1 MTSIPNTSLE
11 EKKKRE
17 KNNQNRNKGLLVG
30 RTDEAHGSA
39 QEGVEAAASSVDAA
53 LRLGTRLQFGLHT
66 VHQAL
71 PHHYLQTEGEKV
83 GKR

>member
-39 QEGVEAAASSVDAA
+39 
-53 LRLGTRLQFGLHT
+53 
-66 VHQAL
+66 
-71 PHHYLQTEGEKV
+71 
-83 GKR
+83 